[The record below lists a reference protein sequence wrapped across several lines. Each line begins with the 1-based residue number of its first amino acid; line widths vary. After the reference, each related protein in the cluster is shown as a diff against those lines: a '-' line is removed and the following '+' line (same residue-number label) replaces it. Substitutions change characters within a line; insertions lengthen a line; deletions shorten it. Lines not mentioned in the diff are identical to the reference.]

1 MCLWE
6 WWDEWRASFSTAT
19 LDRSAAPK
27 SATRLLIAHRSPH
40 GFLKPT
46 HLAHANANSPSPWT
60 LHFQLIALA
69 QVLGP
74 WNFPWRAGPATAG
87 YFRFARS
94 LPCFPSQV
102 ATQSLRSPHAALLD
116 RNYILLT
123 PHRRPYDDDAATVH
137 PYLAFQIVLPRV
149 INYHA
154 ARLACKPRARNSTTV
169 DQSAMLK
176 SPVST
181 RTPNCTMCR
190 ATSFQTIQNCLITA
204 VGDVTLR
211 GRVVQMACHDH

>member
-1 MCLWE
+1 MELPMESWP
-6 WWDEWRASFSTAT
+6 RHRGLLSSRTISSMFSQPGGNSIASIPSRSTVG
-19 LDRSAAPK
+19 S
-27 SATRLLIAHRSPH
+27 
-40 GFLKPT
+40 
-46 HLAHANANSPSPWT
+46 
-60 LHFQLIALA
+60 
-69 QVLGP
+69 
-74 WNFPWRAGPATAG
+74 
-87 YFRFARS
+87 
-94 LPCFPSQV
+94 
-102 ATQSLRSPHAALLD
+102 
-116 RNYILLT
+116 YILLT

-169 DQSAMLK
+169 DQSAILK